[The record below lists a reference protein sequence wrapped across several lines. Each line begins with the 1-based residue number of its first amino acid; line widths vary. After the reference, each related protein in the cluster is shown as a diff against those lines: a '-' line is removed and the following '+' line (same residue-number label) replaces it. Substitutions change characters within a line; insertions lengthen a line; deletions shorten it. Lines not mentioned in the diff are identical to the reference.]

1 MDLQLENGDLV
12 LSSTPEIDTLVNRT
26 ILDLVIANRED
37 ELHTLVRRTFI
48 TPLGY
53 IKFRVLDALGS
64 RYIDYEYGDG
74 IYLTLSQP
82 MKTTLIKTVES
93 FVIDCIKQ
101 LPPPITI
108 NKYQIEVI
116 NIDSVQVRINYSLN
130 HNDINETLIVI
141 EV

>member
-101 LPPPITI
+101 LPSPITI